1 MRRRQKTRKS
11 PQKTQK
17 TRKTRGM
24 TRQSR
29 RPRSRRRKRQP
40 AAKGPIAV
48 VVVAAPGSWGE
59 LARRCLE
66 LEQDLRVVAA
76 VTEAERALAAV
87 RAHRPIVVL
96 LDQDLPRLGALGL
109 LPKLRRGRRP
119 PRVLAIAREPDDDLA
134 VEVAKR
140 GGQGLISE
148 ETLETLLAKAVR
160 RVAAGEAWLSRTQEP
175 RVLEALWQLA
185 GSGNG
190 KH

>member
-1 MRRRQKTRKS
+1 MRRRQKTRKI
-11 PQKTQK
+11 PRK
-17 TRKTRGM
+17 TRKTREM
-24 TRQSR
+24 PR
-29 RPRSRRRKRQP
+29 RPRSRRQRRQP
-40 AAKGPIAV
+40 VAKGPIAV
-48 VVVAAPGSWGE
+48 VVVAAPGGWGE

-66 LEQDLRVVAA
+66 IEQDLRVVAA

-87 RAHRPIVVL
+87 RTHRPIVVL

-119 PRVLAIAREPDDDLA
+119 PRVLAIAREPDDEFA

-140 GGQGLISE
+140 GGQGLMSE
-148 ETLETLLAKAVR
+148 ETLGTLLAKAVR

>member
-1 MRRRQKTRKS
+1 MRQR
-11 PQKTQK
+11 QKTQK
-17 TRKTRGM
+17 PRKTREA
-24 TRQSR
+24 TRQPR
-29 RPRSRRRKRQP
+29 RPRSRRQTRQP
-40 AAKGPIAV
+40 VAKGPIAV
-48 VVVAAPGSWGE
+48 VVVAAPGGWGE

-87 RAHRPIVVL
+87 ETHRPIVVL
-96 LDQDLPRLGALGL
+96 LDQKLPRLGALGL
-109 LPKLRRGRRP
+109 LPKLRKARRP
-119 PRVLAIAREPDDDLA
+119 PRVLAIAREPDDDFA
-134 VEVAKR
+134 VEVVKR
-140 GGQGLISE
+140 GGQGLMAE
-148 ETLETLLAKAVR
+148 ETLGTLLVKAVR